1 MREFYKQNYFLIRR
15 LHSLSGIIPVGAFFL
30 VHMFLNTRAA
40 QSPEQYQWV
49 PDTLDEIP
57 FIWALEIGGIIMPIV
72 FHAIL
77 GVVIIVQGQPNS
89 TKPALGWYANHA
101 YTLQRVTGAILFV
114 MIGWHL
120 WQTWWVHTSM
130 KLAGQHGFQ
139 IYPLMAGIVDNPV
152 WLVLYALFVLMAAFH
167 FGNGIYNFTCKWG
180 VTTSKASQ
188 KWAIV
193 FGLAIG
199 MLGVIM
205 GFSSL
210 WGLRFSQWA
219 KDMMGGG

>member
-1 MREFYKQNYFLIRR
+1 MGKFYKQNYFLIRR

-57 FIWALEIGGIIMPIV
+57 FIWAIEIGAIILPIL

-77 GVVIIVQGQPNS
+77 GAIIVVQGEPNS
-89 TKPALGWYANHA
+89 QKPALGWYANHA
-101 YTLQRVTGAILFV
+101 YTLQRVSGVILFV
-114 MIGWHL
+114 MILYHL

-130 KLAGQHGFQ
+130 KLRGDHGFE

-152 WLVLYALFVLMAAFH
+152 WLVLYALFVLVAAFH

-180 VTTSKASQ
+180 VTSSKTSQ
-188 KWAIV
+188 KWAII
-193 FGLAIG
+193 FGMAIA

-210 WGLRFSQWA
+210 WGLRFAPWA
-219 KDMMGGG
+219 GG

>member
-1 MREFYKQNYFLIRR
+1 MRKFYKQNYFLIRR
-15 LHSLSGIIPVGAFFL
+15 LHSLFGIIPVGAFFL

-57 FIWALEIGGIIMPIV
+57 FIWAIEIGAIILPIV

-77 GVVIIVQGQPNS
+77 GAVIVWQGSPNS
-89 TKPALGWYANHA
+89 QKPALGWYANHA

-114 MIGWHL
+114 MIGYHL

-130 KLAGQHGFQ
+130 KLAGEHGFQ
-139 IYPLMAGIVDNPV
+139 IYPLMAGIVDNPIM
-152 WLVLYALFVLMAAFH
+152 LVLYALFVLIAAFH
-167 FGNGIYNFTCKWG
+167 LGNGVYNFCCKWG
-180 VTTSKASQ
+180 VTTSKSSQ
-188 KWAIV
+188 KWAII
-193 FGLAIG
+193 FGMAIG

-210 WGLRFSQWA
+210 WGLRFAPWA
-219 KDMMGGG
+219 AGG